1 MRRPDPPNLS
11 ESRILIVDDQQAN
24 ITLLE
29 FVLGGAGYNQLTG
42 TTDPRDGLSL
52 CAAMNPDLLL
62 LDLHMPHLDGF
73 EFLQKLGSTLVEGT
87 FLPVLVLTADVS
99 VETKRKA
106 LAMGAD
112 DFLSKPLD
120 TVEVALRVK
129 NLLEQR
135 WLHSQLQQHNAL
147 LESKVEQR
155 TRELALAQIE
165 VLGRLALS
173 AEYRDDDTGQ
183 HTARVGTLS
192 ALIASALGLD
202 ATRVMLIELAAPL
215 HDIGKIGVPDHV
227 LLKPG
232 ALTLAE
238 RTIMQ
243 SHTTIGAEILGR
255 SASPL
260 LQLAREIAL
269 CHHERW
275 DGLGYPAGL
284 RGELIPLSARI
295 VNAADTFDALINS
308 RPYKK
313 AWSQE
318 EALREMRAQRGR
330 QFDPAVLDAFLSLIQ
345 RDGLRNLAN
354 RVTVDSV
361 TEEAV
366 DTVVTMLRSGT

>member
-129 NLLEQR
+129 NLLEQH
-135 WLHSQLQQHNAL
+135 WLYSQLQQHNAL

-232 ALTLAE
+232 ALTLADV
-238 RTIMQ
+238 
-243 SHTTIGAEILGR
+243 
-255 SASPL
+255 P
-260 LQLAREIAL
+260 
-269 CHHERW
+269 
-275 DGLGYPAGL
+275 
-284 RGELIPLSARI
+284 
-295 VNAADTFDALINS
+295 
-308 RPYKK
+308 
-313 AWSQE
+313 
-318 EALREMRAQRGR
+318 
-330 QFDPAVLDAFLSLIQ
+330 
-345 RDGLRNLAN
+345 
-354 RVTVDSV
+354 
-361 TEEAV
+361 
-366 DTVVTMLRSGT
+366 

>member
-135 WLHSQLQQHNAL
+135 WLYSQLQQHNAL

-202 ATRVMLIELAAPL
+202 ATRVMLMELAAPL

-308 RPYKK
+308 RPYKN

-345 RDGLRNLAN
+345 RDGLRNLAT
-354 RVTVDSV
+354 RVSADSV